1 MSTGLHIAS
10 ILETQHEKAFQKQ
23 KCVFLASKKLIGK
36 RKTRGLRWYKD
47 VGLGFVVPKE
57 AKEGTYIDRKC
68 PFTGDVSIRGRIL
81 KGMVISTKMKRTI
94 IIRRHYLHYL
104 QKYNRFEKRHKNMAV
119 HCSPCFDVAEGDIV
133 TVGQCR
139 PLSKTVKF
147 NVLKVE
153 KNQIFGTAKK
163 QFRMF

>member
-1 MSTGLHIAS
+1 MML
-10 ILETQHEKAFQKQ
+10 LY
-23 KCVFLASKKLIGK
+23 
-36 RKTRGLRWYKD
+36 R
-47 VGLGFVVPKE
+47 
-57 AKEGTYIDRKC
+57 
-68 PFTGDVSIRGRIL
+68 
-81 KGMVISTKMKRTI
+81 GMVISTKMKHTI
-94 IIRRHYLHYL
+94 VIRRHYLHYV

-119 HCSPCFDVAEGDIV
+119 HCSPCFTVAEGDIV